1 MSPPAKPSD
10 GCRWNSFPDL
20 QQLLRSIASDFG
32 KGLMLTQANTMTSN
46 HLSIITAMEQSH
58 LQSSFA
64 RDRVMNILVYIRRST
79 ATVAKVVQALIAK
92 MT

>member
-1 MSPPAKPSD
+1 
-10 GCRWNSFPDL
+10 
-20 QQLLRSIASDFG
+20 
-32 KGLMLTQANTMTSN
+32 MLTQANTMTSKVF
-46 HLSIITAMEQSH
+46 SIITDMEQIH

-64 RDRVMNILVYIRRST
+64 RDRVMNILVYMRRST